1 MIIAT
6 PEHERVQARLVEVDG
21 HASPGEVVDGW
32 LRGDVVRTWYGLRSL
47 ILEIRVLP
55 GEARNDTAQRFNDIL
70 DSMPF
75 CPTYDEQ
82 GCHLVDQALRAALS
96 RTAEHRDRVH
106 HR

>member
-21 HASPGEVVDGW
+21 YAAPGEVVDGW
-32 LRGDVVRTWYGLRSL
+32 LRGDVAPTWYGLRSL

-55 GEARNDTAQRFNDIL
+55 GETRNDTTQRFNAIL
-70 DSMPF
+70 DSLPF
-75 CPTYDEQ
+75 RPTYDEQ
-82 GCHLVDQALRAALS
+82 GCHLVDQALRAALA
-96 RTAEHRDRVH
+96 RTADHRDCVH